1 MHFLLDENVPVSV
14 ADTIRN
20 LGHEVT
26 NIRDYVPAGAAD
38 PVVATVSVQIRAVLI
53 SFDGDFQKIAPRI
66 PKGARQR
73 FRNLSRISMKC
84 NEPYLSG
91 LHPHPLGL
99 EWAQT
104 GYRGARHGCSRPRR
118 SPHSRIRYPSSSD
131 FSPMMRPA
139 PPTWRKARWGDGFAC
154 PHCGTA
160 GEPFHFENRPG
171 VLRCRKCRQ
180 NTGLTVGTVMERSHT
195 PLNVWFWAAY
205 LVASQTPGMSA
216 VQFQRQLGLSRYETA
231 FQILHKLRS
240 GMVRP
245 NQDRIGGQPKNHAFL
260 SGLHPHPLGLE
271 WAQTGYR
278 GARHGCSR
286 PRRSPIPAFAT
297 RVQRLFPDDAACA
310 AYLEKARWG
319 DGFAC
324 PHCGTAGEPFHFE
337 NRPGVLRCRKCR
349 QNTGLTVGTVM
360 ERSHTPLNVWFWAAY
375 LVASQTP
382 GMSAVQFQRQL
393 GLSRYETA
401 FQILHKLRS
410 GMVRPNQ
417 DRIGGQPKNHV
428 EVDETWV
435 GGRTRGEGRGVHH
448 KVPVSCAIEVCHRK
462 PGTKLDNRKDGRYAG
477 RVRLAVVLDRSA
489 ESLCGFVES
498 TVAPGSLIVTDDWS
512 GYAGLGKR
520 GYEHFAVAE
529 CGDPEVAEQ
538 YLPIIHLVFA
548 NLKTWLIG
556 IHHGVSHQHLQAY
569 LNEFTFRF
577 NRRFYPFNAF
587 RSLLGIAGD
596 TSAPTYA
603 ELYSGEWRHP
613 TCSGHGR

>member
-1 MHFLLDENVPVSV
+1 MDVLDR
-14 ADTIRN
+14 AD
-20 LGHEVT
+20 L
-26 NIRDYVPAGAAD
+26 P
-38 PVVATVSVQIRAVLI
+38 
-53 SFDGDFQKIAPRI
+53 F
-66 PKGARQR
+66 
-73 FRNLSRISMKC
+73 
-84 NEPYLSG
+84 
-91 LHPHPLGL
+91 
-99 EWAQT
+99 
-104 GYRGARHGCSRPRR
+104 
-118 SPHSRIRYPSSSD
+118 PHSLPE
-131 FSPMMRPA
+131 F
-139 PPTWRKARWGDGFAC
+139 
-154 PHCGTA
+154 
-160 GEPFHFENRPG
+160 
-171 VLRCRKCRQ
+171 
-180 NTGLTVGTVMERSHT
+180 
-195 PLNVWFWAAY
+195 
-205 LVASQTPGMSA
+205 
-216 VQFQRQLGLSRYETA
+216 
-231 FQILHKLRS
+231 
-240 GMVRP
+240 
-245 NQDRIGGQPKNHAFL
+245 
-260 SGLHPHPLGLE
+260 
-271 WAQTGYR
+271 
-278 GARHGCSR
+278 
-286 PRRSPIPAFAT
+286 
-297 RVQRLFPDDAACA
+297 QRLFPDDAACA

-448 KVPVSCAIEVCHRK
+448 KVPVSCAIEVRHRK

-489 ESLCGFVES
+489 ESLRGFVES

-529 CGDPEVAEQ
+529 CGLLVDRASISASSPLRWVRSSSPSGTRRISSMSPRIISPASCLVSSALSGQILHLLPVYFGEVGVQ
-538 YLPIIHLVFA
+538 MDGWRRLCSKFLLDHPLVPFKM
-548 NLKTWLIG
+548 LEL
-556 IHHGVSHQHLQAY
+556 SLQARTDGV
-569 LNEFTFRF
+569 LARRLPFIRFR
-577 NRRFYPFNAF
+577 PT
-587 RSLLGIAGD
+587 AGCR
-596 TSAPTYA
+596 AA
-603 ELYSGEWRHP
+603 
-613 TCSGHGR
+613 

>member
-1 MHFLLDENVPVSV
+1 MDVLDR
-14 ADTIRN
+14 AD
-20 LGHEVT
+20 L
-26 NIRDYVPAGAAD
+26 P
-38 PVVATVSVQIRAVLI
+38 
-53 SFDGDFQKIAPRI
+53 F
-66 PKGARQR
+66 
-73 FRNLSRISMKC
+73 
-84 NEPYLSG
+84 
-91 LHPHPLGL
+91 
-99 EWAQT
+99 
-104 GYRGARHGCSRPRR
+104 
-118 SPHSRIRYPSSSD
+118 PHSLPE
-131 FSPMMRPA
+131 F
-139 PPTWRKARWGDGFAC
+139 
-154 PHCGTA
+154 
-160 GEPFHFENRPG
+160 
-171 VLRCRKCRQ
+171 
-180 NTGLTVGTVMERSHT
+180 
-195 PLNVWFWAAY
+195 
-205 LVASQTPGMSA
+205 
-216 VQFQRQLGLSRYETA
+216 
-231 FQILHKLRS
+231 
-240 GMVRP
+240 
-245 NQDRIGGQPKNHAFL
+245 
-260 SGLHPHPLGLE
+260 
-271 WAQTGYR
+271 
-278 GARHGCSR
+278 
-286 PRRSPIPAFAT
+286 
-297 RVQRLFPDDAACA
+297 QRLFPDDAACA

-448 KVPVSCAIEVCHRK
+448 KVLVSCAIEVRHRK

-556 IHHGVSHQHLQAY
+556 IHHGVSHQHLQAD

-577 NRRFYPFNAF
+577 NSGST
-587 RSLLGIAGD
+587 RSTPSAHCSASRATPLLQPMPSFTRESGGTLHVAVMGVNRIGKDYTINFQNSIAT
-596 TSAPTYA
+596 TSSP
-603 ELYSGEWRHP
+603 LL
-613 TCSGHGR
+613 

>member
-1 MHFLLDENVPVSV
+1 MDVLDR
-14 ADTIRN
+14 AD
-20 LGHEVT
+20 L
-26 NIRDYVPAGAAD
+26 P
-38 PVVATVSVQIRAVLI
+38 
-53 SFDGDFQKIAPRI
+53 F
-66 PKGARQR
+66 
-73 FRNLSRISMKC
+73 
-84 NEPYLSG
+84 
-91 LHPHPLGL
+91 
-99 EWAQT
+99 
-104 GYRGARHGCSRPRR
+104 
-118 SPHSRIRYPSSSD
+118 PHSLPE
-131 FSPMMRPA
+131 F
-139 PPTWRKARWGDGFAC
+139 
-154 PHCGTA
+154 
-160 GEPFHFENRPG
+160 
-171 VLRCRKCRQ
+171 
-180 NTGLTVGTVMERSHT
+180 
-195 PLNVWFWAAY
+195 
-205 LVASQTPGMSA
+205 
-216 VQFQRQLGLSRYETA
+216 
-231 FQILHKLRS
+231 
-240 GMVRP
+240 
-245 NQDRIGGQPKNHAFL
+245 
-260 SGLHPHPLGLE
+260 
-271 WAQTGYR
+271 
-278 GARHGCSR
+278 
-286 PRRSPIPAFAT
+286 
-297 RVQRLFPDDAACA
+297 QRLFPDDAACA

-448 KVPVSCAIEVCHRK
+448 KVPVSCAIEVRHRK

-529 CGDPEVAEQ
+529 GCVSKVVEIGFGASPSGLSFAAVRPRGQGFRRRLADRGF
-538 YLPIIHLVFA
+538 PIHRLCASGFGRKRGAPRGASALFRDTAARSVF
-548 NLKTWLIG
+548 
-556 IHHGVSHQHLQAY
+556 
-569 LNEFTFRF
+569 
-577 NRRFYPFNAF
+577 
-587 RSLLGIAGD
+587 
-596 TSAPTYA
+596 
-603 ELYSGEWRHP
+603 
-613 TCSGHGR
+613 